1 MARVGQVFDRFARR
15 FMPDPFV
22 FAILL
27 TLVTLVAGL
36 VATDHGLVELI
47 GFWGD
52 GFWEFL
58 AFSMQMCV
66 ILVTGHALTQA
77 RPVRRLLA
85 ALVGLPRTSSQ
96 AIALVAVCACMAA
109 WVNWGFGLIVGALLA
124 RDVGRDCRR
133 RGLVVHYPLL
143 GAAGYTGLGI
153 WHGGLSG
160 SAPLTVAEAKHSMVD
175 ILGVVPISQTI
186 LAPRNLVVTLILL
199 VVIPLTLVNLQPE
212 QPEEC
217 PPAPPEPEAA
227 PEVEKTPAERLEHSP
242 VLAFAV
248 VLLGSVWLFSRP
260 FNPGLNTVN
269 LAFLV
274 LGLALHASPKAY
286 SEAIADGAGGVAG
299 IVLQF
304 PFYAGIMGI
313 MKSSGL
319 IMLIASG
326 FVVASQ
332 SVYQA
337 TGVQVFYLLTFLSA
351 GLVNMFVPSGGGQWI
366 VQGPIVVEAASR
378 LGLGQPE
385 AIMAIAYG
393 DQWTNLLQPFWAL
406 PLLAITGLE
415 ARQLIGYTI
424 PVLFTTG
431 LVFGVALLL

>member
-1 MARVGQVFDRFARR
+1 
-15 FMPDPFV
+15 MPDPFV

-27 TLVTLVAGL
+27 TLVTLLAAL
-36 VATDHGLVELI
+36 VATDHGLVEVI

-58 AFSMQMCV
+58 SFSMQMCV

-77 RPVRRLLA
+77 GPVRRLLA

-96 AIALVAVCACMAA
+96 AIALVAVSACLAA

-133 RGLVVHYPLL
+133 RGVAVHYPLL

-160 SAPLTVAEAKHSMVD
+160 SAPLTVAEAQHSMVD

-186 LAPRNLVVTLILL
+186 LAPRNLLVTLILL
-199 VVIPLTLVNLQPE
+199 VVIPLTLVYLQPE
-212 QPEEC
+212 DPEEC
-217 PPAPPEPEAA
+217 PPAPPEPPAA
-227 PEVEKTPAERLEHSP
+227 AQVEKTPAERLEHSP

-248 VLLGSVWLFSRP
+248 VLLGTIWLFSRP

-286 SEAIADGAGGVAG
+286 AEAIADGAGGVAG

-313 MKSSGL
+313 MKSAGL

-326 FVVASQ
+326 FVTISQ
-332 SVYQA
+332 SVFQA

-378 LGLGQPE
+378 LGLAQPE

-431 LVFGVALLL
+431 VVFGVALLL